1 MKENTD
7 LTPITDSNKTLSMD
21 INNQLEIWF
30 LTGSQHLYGQ
40 ETLLKVSENA
50 QQIVHFLNDN
60 IPVQLKFKPVLKSSE
75 EIYQLILSAN
85 YHTNCIGIITWMHTF
100 SPAKMWINGLKLLQK
115 PLCHLHTQ
123 FNRDIPWQDIDMD
136 FMNLNQ
142 SAHGDREFGYILSRM
157 KIPRKVI
164 AGHWKNERISSQLK
178 EWSRAILGWHDLQN
192 ARFVRFGDNMR
203 HVAVTEGDKVEAQL
217 TFGFQVNT
225 HGVGDL
231 VSEIEKV
238 SKSDIDD
245 LCEVYNNE
253 YQLTTSLSKKGEYYQ
268 SLRAAAKIELG
279 LTDFLTKGNYKGF
292 TTTFEDLHGLTQLP
306 GISVQRLMHTGFGF
320 AAEGDW
326 KTAALCRAM
335 KTMSIGLDGGN
346 SFMEDYTYHFE
357 PHNEMVLG
365 AHMLEICPSIAGHRP
380 VCEIHPLAI
389 GGKSDPVRL
398 VFNVQGGK
406 ALNASLIDLGHRFR
420 LLINEVEAIHPE
432 HDLPKLP
439 VARVLWKPQ
448 PDMETA
454 CAAWL
459 MAGGAHHTV
468 YSQNLSATILQ
479 DFAEI
484 AGVELVLINKD
495 LQNLGQFKNELRNQ
509 EAGYK
514 SIWRS

>member
-1 MKENTD
+1 
-7 LTPITDSNKTLSMD
+7 
-21 INNQLEIWF
+21 
-30 LTGSQHLYGQ
+30 
-40 ETLLKVSENA
+40 
-50 QQIVHFLNDN
+50 
-60 IPVQLKFKPVLKSSE
+60 
-75 EIYQLILSAN
+75 
-85 YHTNCIGIITWMHTF
+85 
-100 SPAKMWINGLKLLQK
+100 
-115 PLCHLHTQ
+115 
-123 FNRDIPWQDIDMD
+123 MD

-142 SAHGDREFGYILSRM
+142 SAHGDREFGFILTRM

-164 AGHWKNERISSQLK
+164 VGYWKDERITKQLND
-178 EWSRAILGWHDLQN
+178 WSRAILGWNDLQN

-217 TFGFQVNT
+217 TFGFHVNT
-225 HGVGDL
+225 HGIGDL
-231 VSEIEKV
+231 VSVIEQVKT
-238 SKSDIDD
+238 SDIDD
-245 LCEVYNNE
+245 LCEIYHND
-253 YQLTTSLSKKGEYYQ
+253 YHIIKSLSKHGSQYHA
-268 SLRAAAKIELG
+268 LREAAKIELG

-306 GISVQRLMHTGFGF
+306 GISVQRLMYKGFGF

-335 KTMSIGLDGGN
+335 KTMSIGLEGGN

-357 PHNEMVLG
+357 PNNEMVLG
-365 AHMLEICPSIAGHRP
+365 AHMLEICPSIAGHKP
-380 VCEIHPLAI
+380 SCEIHPLHI

-420 LLINEVEAIHPE
+420 LLINEVEAITPVHP
-432 HDLPKLP
+432 LPNLP

-459 MAGGAHHTV
+459 IAGGAHHTV
-468 YSQNLSATILQ
+468 YSQNVSATVLQ

-484 AGVELVLINKD
+484 AGIECVKIYNGMS
-495 LQNLGQFKNELRNQ
+495 NLDQFKNELRQNDS
-509 EAGYK
+509 AFRCYY
-514 SIWRS
+514 